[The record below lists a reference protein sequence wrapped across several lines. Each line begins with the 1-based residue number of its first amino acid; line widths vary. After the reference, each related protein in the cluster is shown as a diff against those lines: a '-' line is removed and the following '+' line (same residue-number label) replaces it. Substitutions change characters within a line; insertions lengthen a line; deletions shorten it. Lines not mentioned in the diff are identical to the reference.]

1 MAEERSGVSGS
12 LKLRIAFSV
21 LPVVLTVGWLN
32 SRAKGLDI
40 LELLL
45 GNAIWAAAT
54 LVAVGASTLIWR
66 AAAASNATRIWIV
79 CLLASLLLAGFCL
92 LTILSI
98 GILIFPL
105 AMVLLTFSLVN
116 LAANFRLRLGRK

>member
-1 MAEERSGVSGS
+1 MR
-12 LKLRIAFSV
+12 LRIALSV

-32 SRAKGLDI
+32 SRARDMEL

-45 GNAIWAAAT
+45 GNAIWAAVT
-54 LVAVGASTLIWR
+54 LVAVGACALIWR
-66 AAAASNATRIWIV
+66 AAAVSNATRIWIV
-79 CLLASLLLAGFCL
+79 CLLASLLLGGFCY
-92 LTILSI
+92 LTLLSI

-116 LAANFRLRLGRK
+116 LAAGFRLWYRAQ